1 MPQPLLN
8 SSDTAR
14 LTDCLARIEQE
25 DDASLRW
32 EALDQLRYFCDGADI
47 PLLEVIGGKK
57 FSTLA
62 VLVQLLQLAEELGG
76 PAALRDAPP
85 AHRVPLGLVLRL
97 LETLM
102 CNATANLKP
111 FLKTKDGVRLLIAV
125 LARRDALVGM
135 PDGEGLAIL
144 DHACNLLCYLTFH
157 HPETAAAQFMAADG
171 IAAAS
176 RVLECVR
183 AHYAR
188 TLARPGSALPSRP
201 PPEAPPA
208 LWDSLAADACEL
220 VANVASA
227 HKGVGEGGGNAAGA
241 ASHEFTRSGA
251 LKSLA
256 EMLPLLLG
264 GRARSMEG
272 HAFVAEQLLL
282 AVSAVVWCAP
292 KAANVLLEGRGIDAL
307 LNAMGALHGRLRDA
321 ERDGGTPHDGGAL
334 DSPSVASPLG
344 GGSGGALGGGSKA
357 ALTPSQWRIYQ
368 ATLLVVLNAQLENR
382 PMQDAVAARLART
395 PELLAHLTALGATYY
410 AMIDA
415 CEHIRLNH
423 FHADEVVKAL
433 LLLSRALCSDKET
446 PYLLLHMHGTQTLEL
461 LLRCLSN
468 IDEEV
473 LRHACDALYC
483 LISRCEP
490 ARLLLLRRR
499 GIADLAECLRDY
511 NTAIKATS
519 LQILCVLAAE
529 SGAAR
534 HEMRQEEVLMEVLKT
549 VQAFPAED
557 VTPHVL
563 ESALEAVSHIVLEC
577 RANQDYIR
585 NVNGLEPLVD
595 VLEHCA
601 KNKSRP
607 GTAGANPPT
616 GKTSPR
622 PDALRLAERA
632 CLALSN
638 VVYKNSENQQAALA
652 LGAVAQS
659 LALLKSPAPGGA
671 ERGAVQA
678 AALSLLVN
686 LADTSEA
693 TQDALDDDEPAGI
706 ILGLLTASASAP
718 IVCAACLLLS
728 HVAWSH
734 ANNQRRYG
742 TEASIRQL
750 LALLSP
756 AGRAAALGAH
766 SSWGSERAAG
776 AAAAGGTPTKSNGGA
791 GGDGGDGDEAPGS
804 GSELTLCAMLALV
817 NLSHQQPAVQAL
829 VRVCG
834 GLPLLQA
841 QLASPVYETRRAASF
856 CLGNLVK
863 GNAANGRELVS
874 GGGVEALLR
883 CVNDDDDDELA
894 KTAYSTLSQLG
905 EPCLLQLLALVD
917 EAVRVWSESRGGGGG
932 GGGAPPPAITA
943 SPPAAAP
950 PAAAPP
956 AAAPPPMRKA
966 PTRGSSASL
975 RQPQLA
981 ETPPE
986 MRAPPALPANVAT
999 SRAAPARPA
1008 SAGVTPSWR
1017 QAPVAAAAPSAAPAA
1032 PPAAAHAPAAA
1043 PPTRKAPSRPPSA
1056 RPGALRAPPP
1066 RREDDGADWPLDVIS
1081 AAKPPAAAPPMPQP
1095 TAADDFEVEELE
1107 EAVLDW
1113 SCRRWRRRPTPRG
1126 TRRRRAPRGRR

>member
-1 MPQPLLN
+1 
-8 SSDTAR
+8 
-14 LTDCLARIEQE
+14 
-25 DDASLRW
+25 
-32 EALDQLRYFCDGADI
+32 
-47 PLLEVIGGKK
+47 
-57 FSTLA
+57 
-62 VLVQLLQLAEELGG
+62 
-76 PAALRDAPP
+76 
-85 AHRVPLGLVLRL
+85 
-97 LETLM
+97 
-102 CNATANLKP
+102 
-111 FLKTKDGVRLLIAV
+111 
-125 LARRDALVGM
+125 
-135 PDGEGLAIL
+135 
-144 DHACNLLCYLTFH
+144 
-157 HPETAAAQFMAADG
+157 
-171 IAAAS
+171 
-176 RVLECVR
+176 
-183 AHYAR
+183 
-188 TLARPGSALPSRP
+188 
-201 PPEAPPA
+201 
-208 LWDSLAADACEL
+208 
-220 VANVASA
+220 
-227 HKGVGEGGGNAAGA
+227 
-241 ASHEFTRSGA
+241 
-251 LKSLA
+251 
-256 EMLPLLLG
+256 
-264 GRARSMEG
+264 
-272 HAFVAEQLLL
+272 
-282 AVSAVVWCAP
+282 
-292 KAANVLLEGRGIDAL
+292 
-307 LNAMGALHGRLRDA
+307 
-321 ERDGGTPHDGGAL
+321 
-334 DSPSVASPLG
+334 
-344 GGSGGALGGGSKA
+344 
-357 ALTPSQWRIYQ
+357 
-368 ATLLVVLNAQLENR
+368 
-382 PMQDAVAARLART
+382 
-395 PELLAHLTALGATYY
+395 
-410 AMIDA
+410 MIDA

-607 GTAGANPPT
+607 GTSGAKQPN

-932 GGGAPPPAITA
+932 GGGAPPPAITS

-986 MRAPPALPANVAT
+986 MRAPALPANVAT

-1017 QAPVAAAAPSAAPAA
+1017 QAPVAAAAPSAAP
-1032 PPAAAHAPAAA
+1032 P
-1043 PPTRKAPSRPPSA
+1043 RRPPW
-1056 RPGALRAPPP
+1056 RTRPP
-1066 RREDDGADWPLDVIS
+1066 RRP
-1081 AAKPPAAAPPMPQP
+1081 
-1095 TAADDFEVEELE
+1095 
-1107 EAVLDW
+1107 
-1113 SCRRWRRRPTPRG
+1113 
-1126 TRRRRAPRGRR
+1126 RRAPRPRGRRARGRERCGRRRPRARTMGRTGRSM

>member
-368 ATLLVVLNAQLENR
+368 ATLVVVLNAQLENR

-607 GTAGANPPT
+607 SSAKQPN

-750 LALLSP
+750 LALLRS

-766 SSWGSERAAG
+766 SSWGQRARRRRR
-776 AAAAGGTPTKSNGGA
+776 AAGGTPTKSNGGA
-791 GGDGGDGDEAPGS
+791 
-804 GSELTLCAMLALV
+804 
-817 NLSHQQPAVQAL
+817 
-829 VRVCG
+829 
-834 GLPLLQA
+834 
-841 QLASPVYETRRAASF
+841 
-856 CLGNLVK
+856 
-863 GNAANGRELVS
+863 
-874 GGGVEALLR
+874 
-883 CVNDDDDDELA
+883 
-894 KTAYSTLSQLG
+894 
-905 EPCLLQLLALVD
+905 
-917 EAVRVWSESRGGGGG
+917 
-932 GGGAPPPAITA
+932 
-943 SPPAAAP
+943 
-950 PAAAPP
+950 
-956 AAAPPPMRKA
+956 
-966 PTRGSSASL
+966 
-975 RQPQLA
+975 
-981 ETPPE
+981 
-986 MRAPPALPANVAT
+986 
-999 SRAAPARPA
+999 
-1008 SAGVTPSWR
+1008 
-1017 QAPVAAAAPSAAPAA
+1017 AAAAA
-1032 PPAAAHAPAAA
+1032 
-1043 PPTRKAPSRPPSA
+1043 
-1056 RPGALRAPPP
+1056 
-1066 RREDDGADWPLDVIS
+1066 
-1081 AAKPPAAAPPMPQP
+1081 
-1095 TAADDFEVEELE
+1095 TAT
-1107 EAVLDW
+1107 
-1113 SCRRWRRRPTPRG
+1113 RRPARG
-1126 TRRRRAPRGRR
+1126 ASSPCARCSHS